1 MFLTEVLTIIFVV
14 LKLCNLI
21 SWNWFFVLLPEIIA
35 LVVYIPIFI
44 VRITLDIK
52 IKKTLNKLHEEKNQI
67 SQEER
72 EKFFKDVQ
80 EEDK

>member
-44 VRITLDIK
+44 VRIILDIK